1 MSIDVTT
8 APLADAGPFP
18 GAEPGSARTAELV
31 LYEDERMQAGVWE
44 VTPGRFDAVHGAYV
58 EVMHFIAGEAT
69 ITAADG
75 EVHELRAGVALTV
88 PSGWRGHWDVRAT
101 VRKTYVIVRD
111 PE

>member
-8 APLADAGPFP
+8 APLADAGRFP

-31 LYEDERMQAGVWE
+31 LYEDERMQAGVCE
-44 VTPGRFDAVHGAYV
+44 VTPGGFDAVHGAYV

-75 EVHELRAGVALTV
+75 EVHEVRAGVALTV

-101 VRKTYVIVRD
+101 VRKALTGG
-111 PE
+111 

>member
-18 GAEPGSARTAELV
+18 GAE
-31 LYEDERMQAGVWE
+31 LYRDPVVEAGVWE

-75 EVHELRAGVALTV
+75 EVHEVRAGVALTV

-111 PE
+111 HE